1 MDEPRPCDQNPGRE
15 GGPLGLAQT
24 TSTILRNGFEIDRR
38 MGYLEPTALGREGGF
53 PGSLGKA
60 GRRAHAHEVYGSDAH
75 PTAFPHRSPG
85 EGVGSRGRL
94 GGCQGGSM
102 LGTAGGPAV

>member
-53 PGSLGKA
+53 PGSLGTPGVERTLTRFMGQMLILQPFLA
-60 GRRAHAHEVYGSDAH
+60 GPQERE
-75 PTAFPHRSPG
+75 
-85 EGVGSRGRL
+85 
-94 GGCQGGSM
+94 
-102 LGTAGGPAV
+102 